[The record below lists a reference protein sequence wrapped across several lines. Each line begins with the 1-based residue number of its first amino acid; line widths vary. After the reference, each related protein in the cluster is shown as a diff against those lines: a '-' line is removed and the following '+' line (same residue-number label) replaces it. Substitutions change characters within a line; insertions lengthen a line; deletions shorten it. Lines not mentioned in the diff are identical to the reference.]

1 MRRKITVTE
10 QHLIDGQTSAFCPI
24 ELAAQDIGIH
34 ITIGTFTYRTAD
46 SRTLLLSKRMKD
58 FVIAY
63 DNSHNHPM
71 PKPTS
76 FYLEI

>member
-10 QHLIDGQTSAFCPI
+10 QHLIDGQTGAFCPI
-24 ELAAQDIGIH
+24 ELAAQAQGIR
-34 ITIGTFTYRTAD
+34 ISIGTLTYKIEGRAIA
-46 SRTLLLSKRMKD
+46 LSKRMRD
-58 FVIAY
+58 FVHAY

-76 FYLEI
+76 FYLEV

>member
-1 MRRKITVTE
+1 MRKKITVTE
-10 QHLIDGQTSAFCPI
+10 QHLIDGQTGAFCPI
-24 ELAAQDIGIH
+24 ELAAQDQDIH
-34 ITIGTFTYRTAD
+34 ITVGTFTYRTAD
-46 SRTLLLSKRMKD
+46 SRTLSLSKRMRD
-58 FVIAY
+58 FIHAY